1 MNEET
6 KFDFKFYYWE
16 KKFKDKTFLRQPFG
30 DRWEE
35 YTWGQTGKLARKLAS
50 GLKSLNLPEKSHIGL
65 MSKNCREW
73 IIADLA
79 IVMAGYVSVPF
90 FPNLNSS
97 ETKLLLEQG
106 DVKALFMGK
115 VEDWN
120 EIKKGV
126 PNGLPIITFPHY
138 KGFSKI
144 NEGYQWFNFIEKFD
158 PQVEDYS
165 PNMSDIWTIIF
176 TSGTTGTPKGVV
188 LDFEIV
194 QATWNLFDK
203 NHNPLEIDFSGN
215 NSWFSYLPLNHIAER
230 VGVEYVCLN
239 FGGVISFTES
249 LEMFGENLKSVQPS
263 IFIGVPRLYTKFQMG
278 IISKFTQKKLDL
290 ILKIPFISSIIKNK
304 IKKALGL
311 NNAKSIVSGAAP
323 MLEIQKQW
331 YKNLGINITN
341 IYGMT
346 ENCAICTQMPSSTT
360 NKKNSVGLPQ
370 RGVKIK
376 INPENSE
383 IMMSGPF
390 VMKGYY
396 KDDKRTQETIKDGWL
411 CTGDQGMIDEDGYLY
426 ITGRV
431 KDTFKTSKGE
441 FIEPLGLEKLFGGIV
456 EFEQI
461 CIVGLG
467 NPQPLLLI
475 VLSEIGKSTNKK
487 DLEKII
493 NDKLV
498 NTNKNLANY
507 KKISKAIIVKEDWSS
522 ENEIL
527 TPTLKIKRAKINS
540 IYSQYFQQWNNN
552 KSSVIWEKY

>member
-1 MNEET
+1 
-6 KFDFKFYYWE
+6 
-16 KKFKDKTFLRQPFG
+16 
-30 DRWEE
+30 
-35 YTWGQTGKLARKLAS
+35 
-50 GLKSLNLPEKSHIGL
+50 
-65 MSKNCREW
+65 
-73 IIADLA
+73 
-79 IVMAGYVSVPF
+79 
-90 FPNLNSS
+90 
-97 ETKLLLEQG
+97 
-106 DVKALFMGK
+106 
-115 VEDWN
+115 
-120 EIKKGV
+120 
-126 PNGLPIITFPHY
+126 
-138 KGFSKI
+138 
-144 NEGYQWFNFIEKFD
+144 
-158 PQVEDYS
+158 
-165 PNMSDIWTIIF
+165 
-176 TSGTTGTPKGVV
+176 
-188 LDFEIV
+188 
-194 QATWNLFDK
+194 
-203 NHNPLEIDFSGN
+203 
-215 NSWFSYLPLNHIAER
+215 
-230 VGVEYVCLN
+230 
-239 FGGVISFTES
+239 
-249 LEMFGENLKSVQPS
+249 
-263 IFIGVPRLYTKFQMG
+263 MG

-331 YKNLGINITN
+331 YKNLGIDITN

-383 IMMSGPF
+383 IMMNGPF

-498 NTNKNLANY
+498 NTNKDLANY